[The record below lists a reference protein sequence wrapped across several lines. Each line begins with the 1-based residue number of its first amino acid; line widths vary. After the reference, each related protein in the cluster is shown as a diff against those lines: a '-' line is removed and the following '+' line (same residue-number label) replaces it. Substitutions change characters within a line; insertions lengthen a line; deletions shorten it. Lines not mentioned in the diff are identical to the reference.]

1 MTTALPS
8 AGTVREFTL
17 SPLLGAA
24 AAAVSGLRVPGAA
37 GMVDPEEPA
46 LEQLRT
52 AGMLDPGGEA
62 LRGDLVRALRLLA
75 APARALTFA
84 TAVPE
89 EQTWRV
95 VSAFGTANPAEGLVS
110 ASTASGA
117 TVIRAY
123 PTAADAARETAARL
137 HFDVLP
143 PTHGDPLSFSLEAWA
158 ALLAIADV
166 TYQRELEATLA
177 RRTEPVRLEFTA
189 ADLAGAVE
197 SATARPDL
205 RWMCSIG
212 AAVAPLP
219 LPSSAAALG
228 SGLAG
233 LAKLELVQ
241 PADSA
246 WRLTIPGQA
255 IRAVFRSVIAAGA
268 LSGRRTM
275 AGGEGEVALAG
286 VLSSPLGAWG
296 ITWESISGEAAQG
309 RFTPIDAAA
318 FFTLVDRLD
327 EFSRRVAVEP
337 PVAADEVSA
346 ACASCGAAMR
356 ANARFCAACGARTAT
371 ERTCASCGRVLSPT
385 ARFCAGCGT
394 AAGP

>member
-1 MTTALPS
+1 MTTALPPT
-8 AGTVREFTL
+8 GTVREFTL
-17 SPLLGAA
+17 SPSLGAA
-24 AAAVSGLRVPGAA
+24 AAAVSGLRVPGASGA
-37 GMVDPEEPA
+37 IDPEEPA
-46 LEQLRT
+46 LEQLRA

-62 LRGDLVRALRLLA
+62 LRGDLVRALRLIA

-95 VSAFGTANPAEGLVS
+95 VSTFGTANPADGLVS
-110 ASTASGA
+110 VSTASGA

-123 PTAADAARETAARL
+123 PTAADAARDTAARL

-143 PTHGDPLSFSLEAWA
+143 PTHGEPLPLSLEAWA
-158 ALLAIADV
+158 ALLAIADF

-177 RRTEPVRLEFTA
+177 RRTEPVRLEFTP
-189 ADLAGAVE
+189 ADLAASVE

-219 LPSSAAALG
+219 LPSSGAALG

-233 LAKLELVQ
+233 LERLGLVQ
-241 PADSA
+241 KADSA

-268 LSGRRTM
+268 LSGRRTI
-275 AGGEGEVALAG
+275 AGGEGEIAIAG
-286 VLSSPLGAWG
+286 VLTSPLGAWG

-309 RFTPIDAAA
+309 RFAPIDAAA
-318 FFTLVDRLD
+318 FFALVDRLD
-327 EFSRRVAVEP
+327 EFSLRAAVEP
-337 PVAADEVSA
+337 PAAEGSP
-346 ACASCGAAMR
+346 ACVSCGAVMR
-356 ANARFCAACGARTAT
+356 AGARFCAACGARTVT
-371 ERTCASCGRVLSPT
+371 ERTCASCGSVLSPT
-385 ARFCAGCGT
+385 ARFCAGCG
-394 AAGP
+394 AAAST

>member
-1 MTTALPS
+1 MTTALPPT
-8 AGTVREFTL
+8 GTIREFTF

-37 GMVDPEEPA
+37 ATVDPEEPA
-46 LEQLRT
+46 LEQLRA
-52 AGMLDPGGEA
+52 AGMLDPGGGA
-62 LRGDLVRALRLLA
+62 LRDDLLRALRLIA

-89 EQTWRV
+89 EQAWRV
-95 VSAFGTANPAEGLVS
+95 VNAFGTANPADGLVS

-117 TVIRAY
+117 TVIRAC
-123 PTAADAARETAARL
+123 PTAADAARDTAARL

-143 PTHGDPLSFSLEAWA
+143 PTHGEPLPLSLEAWA
-158 ALLAIADV
+158 ALLAIADF

-177 RRTEPVRLEFTA
+177 RRTEPVRLEFTP
-189 ADLAGAVE
+189 ADLAASVE

-219 LPSSAAALG
+219 LPSSPAALG

-233 LAKLELVQ
+233 LERLGLVQ
-241 PADSA
+241 KADSA

-268 LSGRRTM
+268 LSGRRTI
-275 AGGEGEVALAG
+275 AGGEGEIAIAG
-286 VLSSPLGAWG
+286 VLTSPLGAWS

-309 RFTPIDAAA
+309 RFAPIDAAA
-318 FFTLVDRLD
+318 FFALVDRLD
-327 EFSRRVAVEP
+327 EFSLRAAVEP
-337 PVAADEVSA
+337 PAAEGSP
-346 ACASCGAAMR
+346 ACVSCGAVMR
-356 ANARFCAACGARTAT
+356 AGARFCAACGARTVT
-371 ERTCASCGRVLSPT
+371 ERTCASCGSVLSPT
-385 ARFCAGCGT
+385 ARFCAGCG
-394 AAGP
+394 AAAST